1 MYDILKI
8 FLGGLGLSS
17 NYARPLFDN
26 LLTENFLINV
36 LNLNRRDPQ
45 FSDIVNNI
53 VSAEIKLDKTNKRS
67 TLMYDSYRDHSYR
80 DESDRKEL
88 REQIINE
95 LLTLPR
101 CKNDDDIRLGNGGAL
116 PLNGNVKSENKAYII
131 IGAPASGKSFISN
144 TIADNIGA
152 IILDSDYA
160 KRKLPEFYLDNGA
173 SLVHEESSAIIFG
186 DMRVNDQFTELYKIC
201 VSIGYNMII
210 PKIGHDVDSIRKFTE
225 KIMGDGYEIHLVLV
239 SLDRR
244 KATLRAL
251 NRFIET
257 GRYVPLSLVFDS
269 YSNDPVLTYYRLR
282 KDNNFKTYLKISTDV
297 NKGEKP
303 KVIDKFGEDALNIF
317 D

>member
-1 MYDILKI
+1 M
-8 FLGGLGLSS
+8 SS

-26 LLTENFLINV
+26 LLAENFLINV
-36 LNLNRRDPQ
+36 LNINRRDPQ
-45 FSDIVNNI
+45 FSNVVNNI

-67 TLMYDSYRDHSYR
+67 TLLYDSYRDHTCR
-80 DESDRKEL
+80 EESDRKEL
-88 REQIINE
+88 REKIIDE

-101 CKNDDDIRLGNGGAL
+101 SENDDDIRLGNGGAL
-116 PLNGNVKSENKAYII
+116 PLNGIAKSENKAYIV

-144 TIADNIGA
+144 TIADHIGA
-152 IILDSDYA
+152 IILDADYA

-186 DMRVNDQFTELYKIC
+186 DKRVSDQFTELYKIC
-201 VSIGYNMII
+201 VSIGYNIVI

-225 KIMGDGYEIHLVLV
+225 KIIGDGYEIHLVLV
-239 SLDRR
+239 SLDRK

-251 NRFIET
+251 NRFLET
-257 GRYVPLSLVFDS
+257 GRYVPLSLIFDS

-282 KDNNFKTYLKISTDV
+282 KDNTLKTYLKIPTDV
-297 NKGEKP
+297 SKGDKP
-303 KVIDKFGEDALNIF
+303 KVIDKFGEGALDIF